1 MFKIKMVEFTGSEEN
16 ISLFSTLTSSL
27 PNPDPASVLSSLQRR
42 PSAGQT
48 SLRSGQHPAP
58 PQLSLV
64 DPGKDR
70 PTTTTTHSNFHGLE
84 SALTLLVLELSGQVL
99 TAGPS
104 SAPAAHT
111 WAPAPRVLTLQTQG
125 VCCHQSPSS
134 GAGPSHEMLRAPSP
148 TAA

>member
-1 MFKIKMVEFTGSEEN
+1 MMVEFTGSEEN
-16 ISLFSTLTSSL
+16 IPLFSTLTSSL
-27 PNPDPASVLSSLQRR
+27 PTPTLPPSRPHCREGRVPGGPALDQDN
-42 PSAGQT
+42 T
-48 SLRSGQHPAP
+48 QHPRV
-58 PQLSLV
+58 SLV

-70 PTTTTTHSNFHGLE
+70 PATTAHSNFHGLE

-111 WAPAPRVLTLQTQG
+111 WAPAPRVLALQTQG
-125 VCCHQSPSS
+125 VCCRQSPSS
-134 GAGPSHEMLRAPSP
+134 GAGRSHKMLRAPSP